1 MNLERFEFLGISRN
15 FSASIGSFQGLP
27 AELSEVI
34 LLSQRL
40 ALKYNTTP
48 PGSCQHFLT
57 SFFQFLCGG
66 VNSLSQ
72 SLTALPAPSG
82 REPLARRY
90 SFRLKGKIARPGGY
104 PFRHRLRRCHLP
116 QGDGFSGGGKLCGSA
131 KRRPLGGAGC
141 ERSEQTEGVQCQKL
155 PLRGSWRAAPERVQ
169 PYIITL
175 YRQSKSQ
182 PGIDGGLYY
191 PPESALRCQ
200 DFPCKILSRKIST
213 FFGDCYKTQ
222 NIVVFCLTC
231 H

>member
-1 MNLERFEFLGISRN
+1 MNLERFGFLGISRN

-48 PGSCQHFLT
+48 RDSCQHFLT

-66 VNSLSQ
+66 GLGAKLQPQRTLS
-72 SLTALPAPSG
+72 G
-82 REPLARRY
+82 
-90 SFRLKGKIARPGGY
+90 IATRCLIPPFVTCGDIFPRPGEI
-104 PFRHRLRRCHLP
+104 C
-116 QGDGFSGGGKLCGSA
+116 
-131 KRRPLGGAGC
+131 PLGGSFIGTN
-141 ERSEQTEGVQCQKL
+141 RKMHKSS
-155 PLRGSWRAAPERVQ
+155 PFRGSWRAASERVQ

-175 YRQSKSQ
+175 YRQRETQ
-182 PGIDGGLYY
+182 TGIDGGLYY

-200 DFPCKILSRKIST
+200 EFPCKILSRKISVI
-213 FFGDCYKTQ
+213 FGDCYKTQ

>member
-1 MNLERFEFLGISRN
+1 MFLGANRN

-27 AELSEVI
+27 AGTSEVI

-48 PGSCQHFLT
+48 PDDCQHFLT

-66 VNSLSQ
+66 AEPSQ
-72 SLTALPAPSG
+72 SSLRDARFPLLSPAMTFSP
-82 REPLARRY
+82 
-90 SFRLKGKIARPGGY
+90 RPGEI
-104 PFRHRLRRCHLP
+104 C
-116 QGDGFSGGGKLCGSA
+116 
-131 KRRPLGGAGC
+131 PLG
-141 ERSEQTEGVQCQKL
+141 
-155 PLRGSWRAAPERVQ
+155 GSWRAAPERVQ

-213 FFGDCYKTQ
+213 IFGDCYKTQ